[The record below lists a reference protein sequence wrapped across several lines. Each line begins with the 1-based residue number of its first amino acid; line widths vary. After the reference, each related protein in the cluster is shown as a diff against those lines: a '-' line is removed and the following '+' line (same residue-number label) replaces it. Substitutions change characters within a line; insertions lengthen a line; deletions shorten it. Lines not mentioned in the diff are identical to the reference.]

1 MIWLMEGF
9 SSQRTIAEG
18 LRRAIRE
25 NAWCGAQGQ
34 PLQVLASHRQFRPEI
49 TAAADIALREPTN
62 LTEKLTFILTTAR
75 QYGVSVIHTG
85 KPSAWF
91 EQHRQPI
98 EAAGITLITGVR
110 DARFLTLAED
120 KAAFTEVLAAH
131 NIPHTPA
138 VRVNTL
144 GELHDALN
152 TLKSSW
158 PRLCIKP
165 NTGIYGL
172 GYWRLDDDA
181 PASLMLSAPDQRR
194 IRTSTYLT
202 ALEESGGLKEPM
214 IVMPYLPGPEC
225 SIDLVVDRGRVIAAL
240 GRRKNGAMQ
249 TLFDRGEEI
258 ELACRVAGQLEADG
272 LINVQTRAD
281 DQGNP
286 RVLECNLRP
295 SGGVGYGLHSG
306 INLPA
311 MMIAQR
317 LGLPLPSQQL
327 RHTTVRIVDEA
338 IPVTAS
344 ESHYA

>member
-9 SSQRTIAEG
+9 SSQRTIAQG

-25 NAWCGAQGQ
+25 NAWCAASGQ
-34 PLQVLASHRQFRPEI
+34 ALQVLASHRQFRPEI
-49 TAAADIALREPTN
+49 SAAADIALREPTD
-62 LTEKLTFILTTAR
+62 LTEKLHFVLTTAER
-75 QYGVSVIHTG
+75 YGVSVIHTG

-91 EQHRQPI
+91 EHHRQAI

-120 KAAFTEVLAAH
+120 KAAFTAMLAAQA
-131 NIPHTPA
+131 IPHTPA
-138 VRVNTL
+138 VRVETL
-144 GELHDALN
+144 EALRDALH
-152 TLKSSW
+152 TMKSTW

-225 SIDLVVDRGRVIAAL
+225 SIDLVAEGGRVIAAL
-240 GRRKNGAMQ
+240 GRRKNGTMQ

-258 ELACRVAGQLEADG
+258 ELACRVAEQLEADG

-311 MMIAQR
+311 VMMAGR
-317 LGLPLPSQQL
+317 LGLPLPPQQL

-338 IPVTAS
+338 IPVPAS
-344 ESHYA
+344 ESHHA

>member
-9 SSQRTIAEG
+9 SSQRTISEG

-25 NAWCGAQGQ
+25 NAWCNAQGQ
-34 PLQVLASHRQFRPEI
+34 ALQVLASHRQFRPEI
-49 TAAADIALREPTN
+49 TAAADIALREPTDRS
-62 LTEKLTFILTTAR
+62 EKLNFILTTAER
-75 QYGVSVIHTG
+75 YGVSVIHTG

-91 EQHRQPI
+91 EQHRPVI
-98 EAAGITLITGVR
+98 EAAGIMLITGVL

-120 KAAFTEVLAAH
+120 KAAFTEVLAA
-131 NIPHTPA
+131 NSIPHTPA
-138 VRVNTL
+138 VRVDTL
-144 GELHDALN
+144 DALRN
-152 TLKSSW
+152 ALQTLKATW
-158 PRLCIKP
+158 PQLCIKP

-225 SIDLVVDRGRVIAAL
+225 SIDLVAVRGRVLAAL

-258 ELACRVAGQLEADG
+258 ELACRVAEQLDADG

-311 MMIAQR
+311 IMIAQR
-317 LGLPLPSQQL
+317 LGLPLSPQQL
-327 RHTTVRIVDEA
+327 SHTTVRIVEEA
-338 IPVTAS
+338 IPVPAS
-344 ESHYA
+344 ESSHA